1 MSGGLVPE
9 ATVELTGGELIGEAV
24 VGDLRGLLEAS
35 EDVLGSNPGSGESVT
50 LISGLSESLVGSR
63 SGGGEVGVTSTTLS
77 ILIIF
82 LLNFQNLM
90 GTK

>member
-35 EDVLGSNPGSGESVT
+35 EDVLGSGESVT
-50 LISGLSESLVGSR
+50 LISGLSVSLVGSR

-82 LLNFQNLM
+82 SVVEFFQKTY
-90 GTK
+90 GD

>member
-35 EDVLGSNPGSGESVT
+35 EDVLGSGESVT
-50 LISGLSESLVGSR
+50 LISGLSVSLVGSR

-82 LLNFQNLM
+82 SVVEFFQKSY
-90 GTK
+90 GD